1 MTALLAWTT
10 FLRPAV
16 RQGFV
21 ATLLACCVPSAILA
35 QSCPPNTR
43 EISRQQTAN
52 KITLRCACVVGY
64 VQSSNRCIT
73 VDEAA
78 SGNSL
83 PDDLVDLFTG
93 AAYSGAE
100 LRESAARNPWPVTD
114 VARAV
119 LAAFLGESGAFG
131 PAEVVIQ
138 IIGPEAARHP
148 AVIAAKQRIEA
159 LRRKEAQ
166 QFTLLW
172 PGVARSVQEL
182 AIGHMPMKGRA
193 AFMVGAASFRV
204 GQYEQALRYL
214 KDAQEVVPGD
224 KGIEEALV
232 FVRAVQSS
240 VKDKSDPD
248 AARRRYAQAFRSAGG
263 QAAWQLGL
271 QLISSGDYVG
281 AELTLREARDRL
293 ARLPDTRTSE
303 VELIDKLRQKTRTDR
318 EAGDRSM
325 VDPPGKRM
333 FSQISKADLMF
344 SALEYGQKDWA
355 RSLHYLEVAMH
366 ADPENTRIRQ
376 AYLELKE
383 IAASVK

>member
-1 MTALLAWTT
+1 MTALLPWTT
-10 FLRPAV
+10 FLRPAA
-16 RQGFV
+16 RRGFV
-21 ATLLACCVPSAILA
+21 VALLVCCVPSAIFA

-43 EISRQQTAN
+43 EISRQQTVN

-64 VQSSNRCIT
+64 VQSNNRCIT
-73 VDEAA
+73 IDEAA
-78 SGNSL
+78 SGNPL
-83 PDDLVDLFTG
+83 PNEFVDLFTG
-93 AAYSGAE
+93 TAYSGVE
-100 LRESAARNPWPVTD
+100 LHDSAVRSAWPMVD
-114 VARAV
+114 IGR
-119 LAAFLGESGAFG
+119 AFLASLMGESGAFG

-138 IIGPEAARHP
+138 IIGPDAARHP

-166 QFTLLW
+166 LFTLLR
-172 PGVARSVQEL
+172 PEAGRAMQEL

-193 AFMVGAASFRV
+193 AFMVGTASFRV

-232 FVRAVQSS
+232 IVRAVQSS
-240 VKDKSDPD
+240 AKDKSDPE

-333 FSQISKADLMF
+333 FDQISKADLIF
-344 SALEYGQKDWA
+344 SALEYGQKDWS
-355 RSLHYLEVAMH
+355 RSLHYLEVAMR
-366 ADPENTRIRQ
+366 ADPKNIKIMQ

>member
-1 MTALLAWTT
+1 MTAPLAWMT
-10 FLRPAV
+10 FRRPAV
-16 RQGFV
+16 RRGFA

-35 QSCPPNTR
+35 QSCPPNSYTVSK
-43 EISRQQTAN
+43 EQIGN
-52 KITLRCACVVGY
+52 KVTLRCACVVGY
-64 VQSSNRCIT
+64 VVAGQGCIT
-73 VDEAA
+73 IDEAA
-78 SGNSL
+78 SGIRL
-83 PDDLVDLFTG
+83 PDDLADLWTG

-100 LRESAARNPWPVTD
+100 LRESAVRSAWPMID
-114 VARAV
+114 VARA
-119 LAAFLGESGAFG
+119 LLTSLMGESGAFG

-138 IIGPEAARHP
+138 MLGPDAARHP
-148 AVIAAKQRIEA
+148 AVIAARQRIEA

-166 QFTLLW
+166 LFTLLR
-172 PGVARSVQEL
+172 PEAGRAMQEL

-193 AFMVGAASFRV
+193 AFMVGAASFRI

-214 KDAQEVVPGD
+214 KDAQQVVPGD

-232 FVRAVQSS
+232 IVRAVQSS
-240 VKDKSDPD
+240 VKDKLDPE

-333 FSQISKADLMF
+333 FDQISKADLMF
-344 SALEYGQKDWA
+344 SALEYGQKDWS
-355 RSLHYLEVAMH
+355 RSLHYLEVAMR
-366 ADPENTRIRQ
+366 ADPKNIKIMQ

>member
-1 MTALLAWTT
+1 MTSLLPWTT
-10 FLRPAV
+10 FLRPAA
-16 RQGFV
+16 RRGFV
-21 ATLLACCVPSAILA
+21 VALLVCCVPSVVLA

-52 KITLRCACVVGY
+52 KITLLCACVVGY

-73 VDEAA
+73 IDEAA
-78 SGNSL
+78 SGIRL
-83 PDDLVDLFTG
+83 PDDLVDLFNG
-93 AAYSGAE
+93 AAYSGTK
-100 LRESAARNPWPVTD
+100 LRESAVGSPWPVMD
-114 VARAV
+114 VARAF
-119 LAAFLGESGAFG
+119 LASLMGESGALG

-138 IIGPEAARHP
+138 TLGPDAAHHP

-166 QFTLLW
+166 LFTLLR
-172 PGVARSVQEL
+172 PESGRAMQDL

-214 KDAQEVVPGD
+214 KDAQGIVPGD
-224 KGIEEALV
+224 KGIDEALV
-232 FVRAVQSS
+232 IVRAVQSS
-240 VKDKSDPD
+240 VQDKSDPE

-293 ARLPDTRTSE
+293 ARLPDPRTSE
-303 VELIDKLRQKTRTDR
+303 VDLIDKLRQKTRTDR
-318 EAGDRSM
+318 EARDRSM

-333 FSQISKADLMF
+333 FDQFSKADLMF

-355 RSLHYLEVAMH
+355 RSLHYLEVAMR
-366 ADPENTRIRQ
+366 ADPENSKIKQ

>member
-1 MTALLAWTT
+1 MTLLTELQALPPELLATRDEVQIAAALNVGRTT
-10 FLRPAV
+10 
-16 RQGFV
+16 
-21 ATLLACCVPSAILA
+21 
-35 QSCPPNTR
+35 PNTR

-52 KITLRCACVVGY
+52 KITLLCACVVGY

-73 VDEAA
+73 IDEAA
-78 SGNSL
+78 SGIRL
-83 PDDLVDLFTG
+83 PDDLVDLFNG
-93 AAYSGAE
+93 AAYSGTK
-100 LRESAARNPWPVTD
+100 LRESAVGSPWPVMD
-114 VARAV
+114 VARAF
-119 LAAFLGESGAFG
+119 LASLMGESGALG

-138 IIGPEAARHP
+138 TLGPDAAHHP

-166 QFTLLW
+166 LFTLLR
-172 PGVARSVQEL
+172 PESGRAMQDL

-214 KDAQEVVPGD
+214 KDAQGIVPGD
-224 KGIEEALV
+224 KGIDEALV
-232 FVRAVQSS
+232 IVRAVQSS
-240 VKDKSDPD
+240 VQDKSDPE

-293 ARLPDTRTSE
+293 ARLPDPRTSE
-303 VELIDKLRQKTRTDR
+303 VDLIDKLRQKTRTDR
-318 EAGDRSM
+318 EARDRSM

-333 FSQISKADLMF
+333 FDQFSKADLMF

-355 RSLHYLEVAMH
+355 RSLHYLEVAMR
-366 ADPENTRIRQ
+366 ADPENSKIKQ